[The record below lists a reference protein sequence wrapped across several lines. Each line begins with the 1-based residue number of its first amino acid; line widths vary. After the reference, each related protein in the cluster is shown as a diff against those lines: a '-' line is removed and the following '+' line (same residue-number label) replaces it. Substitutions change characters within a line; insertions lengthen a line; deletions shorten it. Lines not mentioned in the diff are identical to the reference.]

1 MKSRSPIIPAVLT
14 TSIDVFSQHLVF
26 AKEVGNSLHID
37 VIDND
42 FCPGKTLEI
51 ADWPELGIEYSEA
64 HLMVREPLSYLREL
78 AQKRV
83 TRAII
88 HVESRFDLVELA
100 DQARR
105 LDILL
110 GWAVNPD
117 TDLDKLRSY
126 YAVSSYIQ
134 LMGVH
139 PGRTGQSLI
148 DTVFPA
154 VRYVAKSL
162 NRHVV
167 VTVDGGV
174 NLENAPKLVES
185 GASYLISSAAIYER
199 GNTWKDNYL
208 ELLKAAEND
217 N

>member
-14 TSIDVFSQHLVF
+14 TSIDVFSQHLDF

-42 FCPGKTLEI
+42 FCLGKTLDI
-51 ADWPELGIEYSEA
+51 SDWPELTVEYSEA
-64 HLMVREPLSYLREL
+64 HLMVREPLSYLAEL
-78 AQKRV
+78 SAKKV

-88 HVESRFDLVELA
+88 HIESNFDLIELA

-117 TDLDKLRSY
+117 TDLDKLRQFY
-126 YAVSSYIQ
+126 PVSNYIQ

-139 PGRTGQSLI
+139 PGRTGQPFI
-148 DTVFPA
+148 DTVYSAISYLAKNPA
-154 VRYVAKSL
+154 RRLIVS
-162 NRHVV
+162 
-167 VTVDGGV
+167 VDGGV
-174 NLENAPKLVES
+174 NLDTAPKLFES
-185 GASYLISSAAIYER
+185 GASFLISSAAIFEK
-199 GNTWKDNYL
+199 GNTWKANYESL
-208 ELLKAAEND
+208 EKVVHEH
-217 N
+217 